1 VARLD
6 AAAQFQPPRRAL
18 ARSRRRLVVERRARR
33 MPAAFR
39 RLAALTASAV
49 PAASLAMPLGGRAG
63 FARAAV

>member
-6 AAAQFQPPRRAL
+6 ASAKLEPPRGPL
-18 ARSRRRLVVERRARR
+18 ARARRRLVVERRAG
-33 MPAAFR
+33 
-39 RLAALTASAV
+39 RLQAALGRRPALSAG